1 VSSTALWYLSRST
14 GVVLLALLSL
24 TAILGIVIHARGRV
38 PGLPSFAVTALH
50 RNVSLLAV
58 VLLALHVV
66 TAVVDSFVSI
76 GWLAVV
82 VPFASNYEP
91 VWMAL
96 GALSLDLVVA
106 MVATSLVRDR
116 IGRRAWRAVHLSA
129 YAAFPLAAIHSIGA
143 ASDLQ
148 SGALLAFTVLC
159 LAAVAVAAGWRLVD
173 ARRTTTPRQR
183 VLVQLAAAETA
194 GAASRAAAGMRR

>member
-1 VSSTALWYLSRST
+1 VSSAALWYLSRST
-14 GVVLLALLSL
+14 GVVLFALLSL
-24 TAILGIVIHARGRV
+24 TAILGIVIHSRGRV

-50 RNVSLLAV
+50 RNVSLIAL
-58 VLLALHVV
+58 VLLVLHVV

-76 GWLAVV
+76 GWLALVI
-82 VPFASNYEP
+82 PFTSHYEP
-91 VWMAL
+91 VWVGL

-106 MVATSLVRDR
+106 MIATSLVRDR
-116 IGRRAWRAVHLSA
+116 IGRRTWRAVHLTA

-183 VLVQLAAAETA
+183 VLSQLAAAEAA
-194 GAASRAAAGMRR
+194 GARR

>member
-24 TAILGIVIHARGRV
+24 TAILGIVIRARGRV

-50 RNVSLLAV
+50 RNASLIAL

-82 VPFASNYEP
+82 VPFTSHFEP
-91 VWMAL
+91 VWVGL

-106 MVATSLVRDR
+106 MIATSLVRDR
-116 IGRRAWRAVHLSA
+116 IGRRTWRAVHLTA

-143 ASDLQ
+143 AADLQ
-148 SGALLAFTVLC
+148 SGTLLAFTVLC

-173 ARRTTTPRQR
+173 ARRTTAPRQR
-183 VLVQLAAAETA
+183 VLAQLAAAEAAGTA
-194 GAASRAAAGMRR
+194 GARR

>member
-1 VSSTALWYLSRST
+1 VSSTTLWYLSRST
-14 GVVLLALLSL
+14 GVVLLALLSV

-50 RNVSLLAV
+50 RNASLLAL
-58 VLLALHVV
+58 VLLAIHVV

-82 VPFASNYEP
+82 VPFTSHYEP

-106 MVATSLVRDR
+106 MIATSLVRDR
-116 IGRRAWRAVHLSA
+116 IGRRTWRAIHLTA

-148 SGALLAFTVLC
+148 SGALLAFTVAC
-159 LAAVAVAAGWRLVD
+159 LAAVAVAVGWRLVD

-183 VLVQLAAAETA
+183 VLVQLAAAEAA
-194 GAASRAAAGMRR
+194 GAAGASR

>member
-1 VSSTALWYLSRST
+1 
-14 GVVLLALLSL
+14 
-24 TAILGIVIHARGRV
+24 
-38 PGLPSFAVTALH
+38 
-50 RNVSLLAV
+50 
-58 VLLALHVV
+58 
-66 TAVVDSFVSI
+66 
-76 GWLAVV
+76 VV

>member
-1 VSSTALWYLSRST
+1 LHRNAS
-14 GVVLLALLSL
+14 LLAL
-24 TAILGIVIHARGRV
+24 
-38 PGLPSFAVTALH
+38 
-50 RNVSLLAV
+50 

-66 TAVVDSFVSI
+66 TAVVDSFVRI

-82 VPFASNYEP
+82 VPFVSHYEP
-91 VWMAL
+91 VWVGL

-106 MVATSLVRDR
+106 MIATSLVRDR
-116 IGRRAWRAVHLSA
+116 IGRRTWRAVHLTA
-129 YAAFPLAAIHSIGA
+129 YAAFPLAAIHGIGA

-173 ARRTTTPRQR
+173 ARRTTAPRQR
-183 VLVQLAAAETA
+183 VLAQLAAAE
-194 GAASRAAAGMRR
+194 AAGVRR